1 MPPVSTARL
10 RAFLVRR
17 WPPLVATVS
26 VLAYGVAILGF
37 GLDYRPLQ
45 SDEGVTLGVATE
57 PSATDVLREAVDVRH
72 GPPLH
77 YLLVH
82 FSLLWRDDML
92 GLRLPSALLGILAV
106 ALSYPAGRE
115 LLGRAG
121 GAAVSVIV
129 ATSPIVIHLGQ
140 FARGYTAMI
149 AAAFA
154 SLWILL
160 VLLRTGRLWLV
171 PAWVITAFLLV
182 AAHPFG
188 LFALASELVILVV
201 LGLGP
206 RLRGWRRQRR
216 PLILFG
222 VAMLLGLVAFFV
234 LRHVYAPLQHKYGVG
249 HGGAVIDLASSGFW
263 ERLGGHVAGTSFT
276 AVQATLGVAVLA
288 GLVVLARVNRR
299 AAIVAGIWLA
309 LPLAALS
316 LLTANS
322 ADFAPERH
330 LSFMLPGYA
339 VALAGL
345 VLEVGRRLPGRWA
358 VAGVIACTLLIV
370 PGAAAGVNDLR
381 DFDSSLREAS
391 LELASR
397 FGPHDVLLTTSGAAS
412 RGEDPRLYEAYAML
426 AAPDSSPLAAWPR
439 TDRPRGCTLVDQV
452 RSRRSPQRVWF
463 LGRADEPNEL
473 AGALR
478 AAGASVDVFG
488 SFVIASVRVDIPTTQ
503 RALGKGYKLMRAA
516 AHAQRDVPDFRR
528 VAGTYRTARALEHA
542 GDCP

>member
-17 WPPLVATVS
+17 WPPLVATAS
-26 VLAYGVAILGF
+26 VLAYAVAILGF

-45 SDEGVTLGVATE
+45 SDEGVTLGVAAE
-57 PSATDVLREAVDVRH
+57 PSAADVLRRAIDVRH

-106 ALSYPAGRE
+106 GLSYPAGRE

-121 GAAVSVIV
+121 GAIVSLIV

-160 VLLRTGRLWLV
+160 VLLRTGRPWLV
-171 PAWVITAFLLV
+171 PAWVVTALLLV

-188 LFALASELVILVV
+188 LFALASELAILVV

-206 RLRGWRRQRR
+206 RLRGWRLQRR
-216 PLILFG
+216 PLIVFG
-222 VAMLLGLVAFFV
+222 VSLLLGAAALLA
-234 LRHVYAPLQHKYGVG
+234 LRHVYAPLQNKYGVG
-249 HGGAVIDLASSGFW
+249 HGGAVIDFASSGFW
-263 ERLGGHVAGTSFT
+263 DRLGGHVAGTSFT
-276 AVQATLGVAVLA
+276 AVQAALGVAVLA
-288 GLVVLARVNRR
+288 GLVVLARVNPR
-299 AAIVAGIWLA
+299 AAIVATIWLG
-309 LPLAALS
+309 LPLVVLS
-316 LLTANS
+316 LLTATS

-358 VAGVIACTLLIV
+358 VAGVAACALLIV
-370 PGAAAGVNDLR
+370 PGAVAGINDLR

-397 FGPHDVLLTTSGAAS
+397 FGPHDVMLTTAGAAS

-426 AAPDSSPLAAWPR
+426 AAPDSSPLAVWPR
-439 TDRPRGCTLVDQV
+439 TDQARGCALVDQV
-452 RSRRSPQRVWF
+452 RKRPSPRRVWF
-463 LGRADEPNEL
+463 LGRADEPAEL
-473 AGALR
+473 ADALR
-478 AAGASVDVFG
+478 AAGASVNVFG
-488 SFVIASVRVDIPTTQ
+488 SFVLASAPLDPPTTQ
-503 RALGKGYKLMRAA
+503 RALGEGYQLMTAA
-516 AHAQRDVPDFRR
+516 ARAQRDVPNFRR
-528 VAGTYRTARALEHA
+528 VAGMYRTARALEHA

>member
-17 WPPLVATVS
+17 WPPLVATAS

-45 SDEGVTLGVATE
+45 SDEGVTLGVATK

-222 VAMLLGLVAFFV
+222 VALLLGLIAFFV

-263 ERLGGHVAGTSFT
+263 DRLGGHVAGTSFT
-276 AVQATLGVAVLA
+276 AVQARWGWPCWPAWSCSRGSTG
-288 GLVVLARVNRR
+288 
-299 AAIVAGIWLA
+299 
-309 LPLAALS
+309 
-316 LLTANS
+316 
-322 ADFAPERH
+322 
-330 LSFMLPGYA
+330 
-339 VALAGL
+339 
-345 VLEVGRRLPGRWA
+345 GRR
-358 VAGVIACTLLIV
+358 
-370 PGAAAGVNDLR
+370 
-381 DFDSSLREAS
+381 
-391 LELASR
+391 
-397 FGPHDVLLTTSGAAS
+397 
-412 RGEDPRLYEAYAML
+412 
-426 AAPDSSPLAAWPR
+426 SSPGSGWR
-439 TDRPRGCTLVDQV
+439 CRWR
-452 RSRRSPQRVWF
+452 RSRCSPQTR
-463 LGRADEPNEL
+463 
-473 AGALR
+473 
-478 AAGASVDVFG
+478 
-488 SFVIASVRVDIPTTQ
+488 PTS
-503 RALGKGYKLMRAA
+503 R
-516 AHAQRDVPDFRR
+516 PS
-528 VAGTYRTARALEHA
+528 GT
-542 GDCP
+542 

>member
-17 WPPLVATVS
+17 WPPLVATAS

-45 SDEGVTLGVATE
+45 SDEGVTLGVATK

-222 VAMLLGLVAFFV
+222 VALLLGLIAFFV

-263 ERLGGHVAGTSFT
+263 DRLGGHVAGTSFT
-276 AVQATLGVAVLA
+276 AVQAALGVAVLA

-299 AAIVAGIWLA
+299 AAGIVAGIWLA

-316 LLTANS
+316 VLTANS

-345 VLEVGRRLPGRWA
+345 VLEVGAPTARPLGGRRRRRLHP
-358 VAGVIACTLLIV
+358 
-370 PGAAAGVNDLR
+370 P
-381 DFDSSLREAS
+381 
-391 LELASR
+391 
-397 FGPHDVLLTTSGAAS
+397 
-412 RGEDPRLYEAYAML
+412 
-426 AAPDSSPLAAWPR
+426 
-439 TDRPRGCTLVDQV
+439 DRPR
-452 RSRRSPQRVWF
+452 RRCGSQRPAR
-463 LGRADEPNEL
+463 LRLQPCARRASSWPRGL
-473 AGALR
+473 A
-478 AAGASVDVFG
+478 
-488 SFVIASVRVDIPTTQ
+488 
-503 RALGKGYKLMRAA
+503 
-516 AHAQRDVPDFRR
+516 RR
-528 VAGTYRTARALEHA
+528 TS
-542 GDCP
+542 C

>member
-10 RAFLVRR
+10 RAFFVRR
-17 WPPLVATVS
+17 WPPLVAAAS
-26 VLAYGVAILGF
+26 VLAYGIAILGF

-57 PSATDVLREAVDVRH
+57 PSSADVLRTAIDTRH

-129 ATSPIVIHLGQ
+129 ATSPIVVHLGQ

-171 PAWVITAFLLV
+171 PAWVIVAVLLV

-206 RLRGWRRQRR
+206 RLREWRVQRR
-216 PLILFG
+216 PLVVFG
-222 VAMLLGLVAFFV
+222 VSLVLGAAALLV
-234 LRHVYAPLQHKYGVG
+234 LRHVYAPLQNKYGVG

-263 ERLGGHVAGTSFT
+263 YRLGSHVAGTSLT
-276 AVQATLGVAVLA
+276 AVQLALGVATLA
-288 GLVVLARVNRR
+288 GLVVLARVNPR
-299 AAIVAGIWLA
+299 AAIVAGIWLV
-309 LPLAALS
+309 LPLVALS

-345 VLEVGRRLPGRWA
+345 VQEVGRRLPGRWA
-358 VAGVIACTLLIV
+358 IAGVLACALLIV
-370 PGAAAGVNDLR
+370 PGAVAGVNDLR
-381 DFDSSLREAS
+381 DFNSDLRQAS
-391 LELASR
+391 LELASQ
-397 FGPHDVLLTTSGAAS
+397 FGPHDVLLTTAGAAS

-426 AAPDSSPLAAWPR
+426 AAPDSSPLAGWPR
-439 TDRPRGCTLVDQV
+439 LSRPRECALVGQV
-452 RSRRSPQRVWF
+452 RSRQPPQRVWF
-463 LGRADEPNEL
+463 LGRADEPL
-473 AGALR
+473 RLAAALRSAGAQVR
-478 AAGASVDVFG
+478 VFG
-488 SFVIASVRVDIPTTQ
+488 SFVIASAPVDPPTTL
-503 RALGKGYKLMRAA
+503 RALGAGYQLMSAA
-516 AHAQRDVPDFRR
+516 ARAQRDVPDFRR
-528 VAGTYRTARALEHA
+528 VAGMYRTARALANA